1 MRTVIVV
8 LILTAFVAGC
18 SKSSKENTPTYV
30 SLEQYSEYDC
40 EYIAKELMRV
50 NDQANSLAGQL
61 DEDAETD
68 SAVTGVGLVL
78 FWPALF
84 FSRRDKGTRGHIR
97 YSSRRTQCL
106 GTGVNSEKMRLTRRR
121 ALKVKLLE

>member
-1 MRTVIVV
+1 V

-84 FSRRDKGTRGHIR
+84 FLGGTKEQEATYATLRGEH
-97 YSSRRTQCL
+97 
-106 GTGVNSEKMRLTRRR
+106 N
-121 ALKVKLLE
+121 ALE